1 MLMVAIIMIIH
12 IYPVPVLTIFN
23 SNGSREAVYAHYQWH
38 LKADKL
44 FGRVGINEWSGGGLI
59 GAEVQ
64 SRFSTVSRHAG
75 KSA

>member
-1 MLMVAIIMIIH
+1 MIIR
-12 IYPVPVLTIFN
+12 IYPVRVLIIFN
-23 SNGSREAVYAHYQWH
+23 SSRSREAGCAHYQWH
-38 LKADKL
+38 LNADKL

>member
-12 IYPVPVLTIFN
+12 IYPVLVLIIFN
-23 SNGSREAVYAHYQWH
+23 SCGLEAVYSYYQWH

-44 FGRVGINEWSGGGLI
+44 FGRVGINEQSGGGPI

-64 SRFSTVSRHAG
+64 SRFSIVSRHAG